1 MDGKNQRLILKMGFS
16 STNTRGQSSGR
27 VKPGRGQRDAS
38 RIKTRSF
45 YVVRLLSS
53 RRRLR
58 VLEAWPRAAKRD
70 AAVKKK
76 SDECCID
83 FLCVSFHFSKT

>member
-38 RIKTRSF
+38 RIKTRP
-45 YVVRLLSS
+45 LLRGS
-53 RRRLR
+53 
-58 VLEAWPRAAKRD
+58 APKFQKAAACFRSV
-70 AAVKKK
+70 A
-76 SDECCID
+76 SGG
-83 FLCVSFHFSKT
+83 